1 MDDTKTTKIGALVRM
16 GVFLFLGIVSQI
28 LFFWLF
34 QPLGVLIAAAL
45 GTFAAAGVTTALTLR
60 MFERSSLSSIGLRW
74 HPAALRHVGLGMAIG
89 IGSALL
95 VTILPFLM
103 RIAEFVPKADT
114 PFNVPSLIFVSLLL
128 LFGVMGEEILFR
140 GYGFQILAGTFGR
153 YQVLLPVAV
162 LFAAAHAANANSS
175 PLALLNTFLWGVA
188 LGYAFLRSGDL
199 WLPIGVHFGWNVTL
213 PLVGVEL
220 SGFTMGL
227 TGYSLHWKIGDLWS
241 GGAYG
246 PEGGLVTSLV
256 IPVVFF
262 ALYRAQVVTQK
273 PYLMRFEEEE

>member
-1 MDDTKTTKIGALVRM
+1 M
-16 GVFLFLGIVSQI
+16 FLFLGMVSQL
-28 LFFWLF
+28 LFFWFLSQF
-34 QPLGVLIAAAL
+34 GVLIAAAL
-45 GTFAAAGVTTALTLR
+45 GTFAAACVTTALTLR
-60 MFERSSLSSIGLRW
+60 MFERSSLSSIGLHW
-74 HPAALRHVGLGMAIG
+74 HPAALRHAGLGLAIG
-89 IGSALL
+89 GGAALL

-103 RIAEFVPKADT
+103 RIAEFVPKPET
-114 PFNVPSLIFVSLLL
+114 PFNPSSLLFVSILLV
-128 LFGVMGEEILFR
+128 FGAIGEEILFR

-153 YQVLLPVAV
+153 YQVLLPVSV
-162 LFAAAHAANANSS
+162 LFASAHLANANSS
-175 PLALLNTFLWGVA
+175 PLALANTFLWGVA
-188 LGYAFLRSGDL
+188 LGYAFLCSGDL

-227 TGYSLHWKIGDLWS
+227 TGYSLHWKTSDLWS

-256 IPVVFF
+256 LPVVFF
-262 ALYRAQVVTQK
+262 ALYRAKVVRQT